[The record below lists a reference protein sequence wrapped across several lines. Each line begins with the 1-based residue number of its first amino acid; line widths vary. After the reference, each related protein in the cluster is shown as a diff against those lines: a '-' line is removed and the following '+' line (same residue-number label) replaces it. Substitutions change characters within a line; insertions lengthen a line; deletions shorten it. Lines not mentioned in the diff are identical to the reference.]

1 LEYDARQDLGRIKM
15 TMAKPGAMV
24 EQLKYT
30 LSSSGGN
37 KGKLELAWENVSASV
52 NFTVK

>member
-1 LEYDARQDLGRIKM
+1 M
-15 TMAKPGAMV
+15 SKPKAMV

-30 LSSSGGN
+30 ISSSGGN
-37 KGKLELAWENVSASV
+37 KGKLELGWENVDASV

>member
-1 LEYDARQDLGRIKM
+1 
-15 TMAKPGAMV
+15 MV

-30 LSSSGGN
+30 LTSSGGN
-37 KGKLELAWENVSASV
+37 KGKLTLAWENVTASV